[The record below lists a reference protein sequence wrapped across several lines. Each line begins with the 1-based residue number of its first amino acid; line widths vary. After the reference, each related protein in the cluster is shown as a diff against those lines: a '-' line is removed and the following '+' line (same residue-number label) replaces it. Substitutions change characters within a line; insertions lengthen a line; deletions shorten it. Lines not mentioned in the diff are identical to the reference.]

1 MISIIIPILNE
12 EHILTEKQDYF
23 LNLKERLPIIF
34 VDGGSSDNS
43 VAIAQKYGSV
53 IQTTKG
59 RAHQKNV
66 GANFATEDVLLFLHV
81 DSFITNSAL
90 KHLQYTDLS
99 GYVGGCFTMNILD
112 TRKVFR
118 LYERCVNNHA
128 KKNGLIDGDLG
139 LFVKK
144 KNYEALG
151 GFKLVAIMD
160 DIEFSDRLRKMGQL
174 KYFNEYV
181 NVSSRRWDSQGFI
194 STLWRYTLAYVQ
206 YHTGIKFFK

>member
-118 LYERCVNNHA
+118 LYERCVNNRA